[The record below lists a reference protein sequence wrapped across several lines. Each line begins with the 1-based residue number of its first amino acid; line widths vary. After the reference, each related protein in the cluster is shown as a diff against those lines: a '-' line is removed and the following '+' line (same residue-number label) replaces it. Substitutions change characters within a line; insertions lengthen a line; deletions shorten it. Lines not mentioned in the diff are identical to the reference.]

1 MRLLKPKDIT
11 DVDTLFDSLEW
22 DMIELDFSI
31 DKDDL
36 ESYHKEL
43 RSRLQHL
50 CFNFNSKEYLRPDI
64 YERFQKENAV
74 GKILS
79 SNIIKPSFEMWRKRV
94 QGTRKPNTLG
104 LLILDSNRVTKK
116 DKSKNEQE
124 RCLYPVHR
132 NNSHIT
138 HNLKIK
144 YVYVSRCVY
153 ARA

>member
-11 DVDTLFDSLEW
+11 DVDALFYSLEW

-64 YERFQKENAV
+64 YERFQKEICTTPRSARH
-74 GKILS
+74 S
-79 SNIIKPSFEMWRKRV
+79 
-94 QGTRKPNTLG
+94 LG
-104 LLILDSNRVTKK
+104 REN
-116 DKSKNEQE
+116 
-124 RCLYPVHR
+124 
-132 NNSHIT
+132 
-138 HNLKIK
+138 
-144 YVYVSRCVY
+144 
-153 ARA
+153 